1 MGFFKALF
9 LNFSA
14 TTNSSNFTLEMPKAA
29 KDGFRCAKLETPIP
43 KSIAV
48 RFDDDDKDY
57 DSDDDLPESAHI
69 YLANYKTKI
78 ELDHAM
84 YNPYELKSNPGFLY
98 PSLLSQFDTLDGD
111 SYEEEGPSAKR
122 PDL

>member
-1 MGFFKALF
+1 
-9 LNFSA
+9 
-14 TTNSSNFTLEMPKAA
+14 MPKAA

-78 ELDHAM
+78 ELDHAI
-84 YNPYELKSNPGFLY
+84 
-98 PSLLSQFDTLDGD
+98 LLSQFDTLDGD

-122 PDL
+122 PDFVLVMNSAYKKGGGGGGHKYHGN